1 MKGKSKLAVQINLW
15 MRQTHD
21 SFRLKVKMLI
31 IILAKIRTITL
42 QITKHSLSFRIRLLE
57 EKSSYLDYSCY
68 SNSCFSD
75 TGMKSM
81 QTCTKKNVLKIAN
94 RQEQYQYNQP
104 TVKLQNPFS
113 FVKRKLYMNWMS
125 HDFSHLSVTMTTTE
139 PIGNKWGSLS
149 LQGNH
154 HNSYKKRWTE
164 VLLSA
169 TSD

>member
-113 FVKRKLYMNWMS
+113 FVKRKLYMN
-125 HDFSHLSVTMTTTE
+125 
-139 PIGNKWGSLS
+139 
-149 LQGNH
+149 
-154 HNSYKKRWTE
+154 
-164 VLLSA
+164 
-169 TSD
+169 